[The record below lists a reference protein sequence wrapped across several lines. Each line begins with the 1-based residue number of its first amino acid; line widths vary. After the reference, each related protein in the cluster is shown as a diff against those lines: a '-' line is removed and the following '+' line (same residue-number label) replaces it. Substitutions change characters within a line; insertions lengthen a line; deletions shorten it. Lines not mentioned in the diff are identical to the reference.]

1 MDPIE
6 AALSFL
12 SSLEPEETP
21 NYTQIAKKSG
31 CDRSTLSKRHR
42 GVQGSKREQYE
53 WLQLLTPEQEKYL
66 VKYIDTL
73 SKRALPP
80 SKSMICNFA
89 REISKKE
96 LESGGL
102 IALLNAK
109 ILTLYSSG
117 VKAWIRS
124 GIEQIQPS
132 NTASISII

>member
-96 LESGGL
+96 VGKRWIDRFIERQDLDL
-102 IALLNAK
+102 ILK
-109 ILTLYSSG
+109 WSQG
-117 VKAWIRS
+117 MDKERH
-124 GIEQIQPS
+124 
-132 NTASISII
+132 